1 MVTQVGIAGCGLMGS
16 AIAETNLQ
24 AGFDIVVFD
33 IKESQLSNAKVRLDR
48 TISESNLRTTV
59 KYADK
64 ISSLRNCDL
73 IIECLTED
81 ENIKSNFFK
90 EIEENCNKKSI
101 IATNTSSVS
110 INRLASGLQYPERF
124 IGLHFMNPPQ
134 IIKLVEIINHTALD
148 KKILK
153 EIVQYLDVMDMIS
166 IECNDKPGF
175 VVNRVL
181 LPMIN
186 EAIYCYENGTADAK
200 SIDTALK
207 VGANHPM
214 GPLELAD
221 FIGLD
226 TCLYILRILQEDFN
240 DSKYK
245 PCPLLEEYVEC
256 GKLGRKT
263 REGFY
268 KY

>member
-1 MVTQVGIAGCGLMGS
+1 M
-16 AIAETNLQ
+16 
-24 AGFDIVVFD
+24 
-33 IKESQLSNAKVRLDR
+33 
-48 TISESNLRTTV
+48 
-59 KYADK
+59 
-64 ISSLRNCDL
+64 
-73 IIECLTED
+73 TED

-90 EIEENCNKKSI
+90 KIEENCDSKTI
-101 IATNTSSVS
+101 IATNTSSIS
-110 INRLASGLQYPERF
+110 INRLASSLQYPERF
-124 IGLHFMNPPQ
+124 LGLHFMNPPQ
-134 IIKLVEIINHTALD
+134 IIKLVEIINHNALD
-148 KKILK
+148 KRVLK
-153 EIVQYLDVMDMIS
+153 EITQYLDVMDMIS

-175 VVNRVL
+175 IVNRVL

-186 EAIYCYENGTADAK
+186 EAIYCYENGTSDAK

-226 TCLYILRILQEDFN
+226 TCLSILRILQKDFN
-240 DSKYK
+240 DAKYK
-245 PCPLLEEYVEC
+245 PCPLLEEYVQC

-263 REGFY
+263 KEGFY